1 MATVTDSKTVK
12 TSTPPRDTASWGFRA
27 RGLMAAVVG
36 ICFGIPALLSPP
48 LAAAGTWPALA
59 LDVLGWMLFVTAATF
74 RFWSTLYI
82 GGRKTYTL
90 ACEGPYSI
98 CRNPL
103 YVGTF
108 LLWLSAAV
116 FFKSL
121 TLVLG
126 VAVGVVFYLLVT
138 IPIEEKLLRQVLGA
152 PYEEYCR
159 KVPRLWP
166 RFSLFHTSPTITVT
180 TAGLWTECRR
190 AVRWIWLPMFAAILA
205 YARNQPT
212 WPNWFHLP

>member
-1 MATVTDSKTVK
+1 MAS
-12 TSTPPRDTASWGFRA
+12 
-27 RGLMAAVVG
+27 
-36 ICFGIPALLSPP
+36 
-48 LAAAGTWPALA
+48 LAC
-59 LDVLGWMLFVTAATF
+59 DVLGWVLFVAAATF

-98 CRNPL
+98 TRNPL

-116 FFKSL
+116 FFQSL
-121 TLVLG
+121 TLVLA
-126 VAVGVVFYLLVT
+126 VVVGVVFYLLVT
-138 IPIEEKLLRQVLGA
+138 IPIEEKLLRQVWANPTKSIVGA
-152 PYEEYCR
+152 
-159 KVPRLWP
+159 VPRLWP
-166 RFSLFHTSPTITVT
+166 KFSLFHTPPAITVT

-190 AVRWIWLPMFAAILA
+190 ASRWIWLPLVAALLA

-212 WPNWFHLP
+212 WPQWFNLP